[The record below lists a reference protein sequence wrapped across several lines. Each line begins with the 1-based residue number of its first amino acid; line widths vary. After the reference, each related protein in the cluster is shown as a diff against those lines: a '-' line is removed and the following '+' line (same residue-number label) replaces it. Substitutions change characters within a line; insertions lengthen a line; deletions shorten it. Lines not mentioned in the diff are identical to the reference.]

1 MSRRGDNIHKRS
13 DGRWEGRCIS
23 GRSDEGKAI
32 YKSVYARSY
41 AECSEK
47 LKLARCGLLS
57 TSRPITVAEL
67 YRAWLLGRKNTIK
80 QSTYSSYTNL
90 FESYI
95 SDPFGEKRVESLNA
109 FMLNR
114 FSDELLHSGGKSGQG
129 LSAVTVQAVMI
140 LLRSVLEYGAK
151 EYELPNPAK
160 NISLPKA
167 ENAEITLFTPFE
179 ATRIK
184 AAALRSDNY
193 DLGILLTLY
202 TGLRIGE
209 LCALTWGNIDL
220 TGQIIHINKTLFR
233 IANPQQTA
241 PKTVVVID
249 SPKSKSSVRV
259 VPLPTFM
266 LTALARLKRGQPDS
280 NYFLTCSQGYTEPR
294 SYALRYRTFLKRL
307 NIPYRKFHSLRH
319 TYATECIKCGV
330 DVKSLSELLGH
341 SSVKITLERYVHS
354 DMELKKRELEKLWS
368 AL

>member
-151 EYELPNPAK
+151 EYDLSNAAV
-160 NISLPKA
+160 NVRLPKT
-167 ENAEITLFTPFE
+167 ESTEITLFTPFE
-179 ATRIK
+179 TARIR
-184 AAALRSDNY
+184 AAALRGDSY
-193 DLGILLTLY
+193 ELGVLLALF
-202 TGLRIGE
+202 TGMRIGE
-209 LCALTWGNIDL
+209 LCALTWGDIDL
-220 TGQIIHINKTLFR
+220 ARQIIHISRTLFR
-233 IANPQQTA
+233 IKNPNGTE
-241 PKTVVVID
+241 PKTIVVID
-249 SPKSKSSVRV
+249 SPKSRSSVRD
-259 VPLPTFM
+259 VPVPPFL
-266 LTALARLKRGQPDS
+266 LSVLARLKHTQS
-280 NYFLTCSQGYTEPR
+280 SSYFFLTCSPQPTEPR
-294 SYALRYRTFLKRL
+294 SYTLRYKTFL
-307 NIPYRKFHSLRH
+307 NSIGVSYRKFHSLRH
-319 TYATECIKCGV
+319 TFATECIKNGV

-354 DMELKKRELEKLWS
+354 DMELKRRELEKLYS

>member
-13 DGRWEGRCIS
+13 DGRWEGRYIS
-23 GRSDEGKAI
+23 SRDEGGKAV
-32 YKSVYARSY
+32 YSSVYARSY
-41 AECSEK
+41 ADCSEK
-47 LKLARCGLLS
+47 LKLARCGLLPVS
-57 TSRPITVAEL
+57 NPITVSEL
-67 YRAWLLGRKNTIK
+67 FSAWLLGRKNTVK
-80 QSTYSSYTNL
+80 QSTYASYNNL
-90 FESYI
+90 FVSYI
-95 SDPFGEKRVESLNA
+95 SEPLGGKRVESLNA

-114 FSDELLHSGGKSGQG
+114 FTDDLMTLGGRNGQG
-129 LSAVTVQAVMI
+129 LSPVTVQAVMI

-179 ATRIK
+179 AARIK
-184 AAALRSDNY
+184 AAALRGDSY

-209 LCALTWGNIDL
+209 LCALTWGDIDI
-220 TGQIIHINKTLFR
+220 TGQIVHINKTLFR
-233 IANPQQTA
+233 IANPQGTA

-249 SPKSKSSVRV
+249 SPKSKSSVRD

-266 LTALARLKRGQPDS
+266 LTALARLKRNQPDS
-280 NYFLTCSQGYTEPR
+280 NYFLTCSPGYTEPR
-294 SYALRYRTFLKRL
+294 SYALRYRAFLKRL

-354 DMELKKRELEKLWS
+354 DMELKRRELEKLWS